1 MAKIYEDLS
10 QLIKRSRLTL
20 IIFSLLLFL
29 ILAFYWK
36 IQILDHQKYW
46 KMAEANHLRSL
57 PLPAPRGLIYD
68 RQRIILADNQP
79 SFKVS
84 LLRESIKN
92 DSQTIER
99 VSQLL
104 NLKTEELKARID
116 RYRWLQT
123 YGPVIIKDNLKLEE
137 VALIEARREEFP
149 ELQLQV
155 EPRRY
160 YPFETTAAHVLGY
173 LQEVSPEEMKG
184 NPHKKW
190 RGGEMIG
197 KAAVEKQYDDYL
209 TGQDG
214 QLLETVD
221 SLGRSLGEVNR
232 IEPIKGQD
240 LVLSIDL
247 DLQKKAEGLLEGK
260 EGAIIVLDSGSGECL
275 AWVSSPSYDPN
286 RFITRFSPEEWLS
299 IINDPAR
306 PLENR
311 VIRGQY
317 SPGSIFKVVTALTS
331 LETGLI
337 TDRTAFFCSGS
348 INLYGKDFACWFK
361 PGHGLLSLPEALKN
375 SCNIYFYQ
383 LGRRLNVDTIARYAR
398 TLGLGQ
404 ITGVDMPGEKEGLIP
419 SSDWKKKTQGEA
431 WYPGETISVAIGQGP
446 LLVTPLQVAALTACL
461 ANRGIRVKPRVTR
474 LEGKMG
480 PVKDKTGIN
489 PKTFEKIIEGMWR
502 SVNDGGTGHGA
513 YQPGFDICGKTGST
527 QVISREKAERMIKRG
542 EEPAKTHSWFTGF
555 APRYQ
560 PQVVVTVLVEFGGM
574 GGQTAAPIAGEM
586 FKLYREKYVR
596 QTNLQGN

>member
-46 KMAEANHLRSL
+46 KMAEANRLRSL

-446 LLVTPLQVAALTACL
+446 VLVTPLQVAALTACL

-489 PKTFEKIIEGMWR
+489 PETFEKIIEGMWR

>member
-46 KMAEANHLRSL
+46 KMAEANRLRSL

-232 IEPIKGQD
+232 IEPIKGRD

-260 EGAIIVLDSGSGECL
+260 EGAIIVLDSRSGECL

-446 LLVTPLQVAALTACL
+446 VLVTPLQVAALTACL

-489 PKTFEKIIEGMWR
+489 PETFEKIIEGMWR

>member
-20 IIFSLLLFL
+20 IIFSLILFL

-46 KMAEANHLRSL
+46 KMAEANRLRSL

-337 TDRTAFFCSGS
+337 TDRTAFF
-348 INLYGKDFACWFK
+348 LLWF
-361 PGHGLLSLPEALKN
+361 
-375 SCNIYFYQ
+375 
-383 LGRRLNVDTIARYAR
+383 D
-398 TLGLGQ
+398 
-404 ITGVDMPGEKEGLIP
+404 
-419 SSDWKKKTQGEA
+419 
-431 WYPGETISVAIGQGP
+431 
-446 LLVTPLQVAALTACL
+446 
-461 ANRGIRVKPRVTR
+461 
-474 LEGKMG
+474 
-480 PVKDKTGIN
+480 
-489 PKTFEKIIEGMWR
+489 
-502 SVNDGGTGHGA
+502 
-513 YQPGFDICGKTGST
+513 
-527 QVISREKAERMIKRG
+527 
-542 EEPAKTHSWFTGF
+542 
-555 APRYQ
+555 
-560 PQVVVTVLVEFGGM
+560 
-574 GGQTAAPIAGEM
+574 
-586 FKLYREKYVR
+586 
-596 QTNLQGN
+596 

>member
-20 IIFSLLLFL
+20 IIFSLILFL

-46 KMAEANHLRSL
+46 KMAEANRLRSL

-247 DLQKKAEGLLEGK
+247 DLQKKAEELLEGK
-260 EGAIIVLDSGSGECL
+260 EGAIIVLDSRSGECL

-446 LLVTPLQVAALTACL
+446 VLVTPLQVAALTACL

-489 PKTFEKIIEGMWR
+489 PETFEKIIEGMWR

>member
-1 MAKIYEDLS
+1 
-10 QLIKRSRLTL
+10 
-20 IIFSLLLFL
+20 
-29 ILAFYWK
+29 
-36 IQILDHQKYW
+36 
-46 KMAEANHLRSL
+46 MAEANRLRSL

-232 IEPIKGQD
+232 IEPIKGRD

-260 EGAIIVLDSGSGECL
+260 EGAIIVLDSRSGECL

-446 LLVTPLQVAALTACL
+446 VLVTPLQVAALTACL

-489 PKTFEKIIEGMWR
+489 PETFEKIIEGMWR

>member
-20 IIFSLLLFL
+20 IIFSLILFL

-46 KMAEANHLRSL
+46 KMAEANRLRSL

-489 PKTFEKIIEGMWR
+489 PETFEKIIEGMWR

>member
-20 IIFSLLLFL
+20 IIFSLLLFF
-29 ILAFYWK
+29 ILVFYWK

-92 DSQTIER
+92 DSQTIDR

-160 YPFETTAAHVLGY
+160 YPFGTTAAHVLGY
-173 LQEVSPEEMKG
+173 LQEVSPEEMKN

-197 KAAVEKQYDDYL
+197 KAAVEKQYDEYL

-214 QLLETVD
+214 QLIETVD

-247 DLQKKAEGLLEGK
+247 DLQKKAEELLEGK
-260 EGAIIVLDSGSGECL
+260 EGAIIVLEPENGECL
-275 AWVSSPSYDPN
+275 AWVSSPSYNPN

-317 SPGSIFKVVTALTS
+317 SPGSIFKTVTALTS

-348 INLYGKDFACWFK
+348 INLYGKEFVCWFK

-375 SCNIYFYQ
+375 SCNVYFYQ
-383 LGRRLNVDTIARYAR
+383 LGRRLNIDTIARYAR
-398 TLGLGQ
+398 LLGLGQ

-419 SSDWKKKTQGEA
+419 SSDWKRKTQGEA

-446 LLVTPLQVAALTACL
+446 VLVTPLQVATLTACL
-461 ANRGIRVKPRVTR
+461 ANRGVKVKPRVTR
-474 LEGKMG
+474 LDGKVG
-480 PVKDKTGIN
+480 PVKDRTGIN
-489 PKTFEKIIEGMWR
+489 PETFEKIIEGMWR

-513 YQPGFDICGKTGST
+513 YQPGFEICGKTGST
-527 QVISREKAERMIKRG
+527 QVISREKAERMIQRG

-555 APRYQ
+555 APRYR
-560 PQVVVTVLVEFGGM
+560 PQVVVTILVEFGGM
-574 GGQTAAPIAGEM
+574 GGQTAAPIAGQM

>member
-46 KMAEANHLRSL
+46 KMAEANRLRSL

>member
-1 MAKIYEDLS
+1 
-10 QLIKRSRLTL
+10 
-20 IIFSLLLFL
+20 
-29 ILAFYWK
+29 
-36 IQILDHQKYW
+36 
-46 KMAEANHLRSL
+46 
-57 PLPAPRGLIYD
+57 
-68 RQRIILADNQP
+68 
-79 SFKVS
+79 
-84 LLRESIKN
+84 
-92 DSQTIER
+92 
-99 VSQLL
+99 
-104 NLKTEELKARID
+104 
-116 RYRWLQT
+116 
-123 YGPVIIKDNLKLEE
+123 
-137 VALIEARREEFP
+137 
-149 ELQLQV
+149 
-155 EPRRY
+155 
-160 YPFETTAAHVLGY
+160 
-173 LQEVSPEEMKG
+173 
-184 NPHKKW
+184 
-190 RGGEMIG
+190 
-197 KAAVEKQYDDYL
+197 
-209 TGQDG
+209 
-214 QLLETVD
+214 
-221 SLGRSLGEVNR
+221 
-232 IEPIKGQD
+232 
-240 LVLSIDL
+240 
-247 DLQKKAEGLLEGK
+247 
-260 EGAIIVLDSGSGECL
+260 
-275 AWVSSPSYDPN
+275 
-286 RFITRFSPEEWLS
+286 
-299 IINDPAR
+299 
-306 PLENR
+306 

-446 LLVTPLQVAALTACL
+446 VLVTPLQVAALTACL

-489 PKTFEKIIEGMWR
+489 PETFEKIIEGMWR

>member
-46 KMAEANHLRSL
+46 KMAEANRLRSL

-247 DLQKKAEGLLEGK
+247 DLQKKAEELLEGK
-260 EGAIIVLDSGSGECL
+260 EGAIIVLDSRSGECL

-446 LLVTPLQVAALTACL
+446 VLVTPLQVAALTACL

-489 PKTFEKIIEGMWR
+489 PETFEKIIEGMWR

>member
-20 IIFSLLLFL
+20 IIFSLILFL

-46 KMAEANHLRSL
+46 KMAEANRLRSL

-232 IEPIKGQD
+232 IEPIKGRD

-260 EGAIIVLDSGSGECL
+260 EGAIIVLDSRSGECL

-446 LLVTPLQVAALTACL
+446 VLVTPLQVAALTACL

-489 PKTFEKIIEGMWR
+489 PETFEKIIEGMWR

>member
-20 IIFSLLLFL
+20 IIFSLILFL

-46 KMAEANHLRSL
+46 KMAEANRLRSL

-260 EGAIIVLDSGSGECL
+260 EGAIIVLDSRSGECL

-446 LLVTPLQVAALTACL
+446 VLVTPLQVAALTACL

-489 PKTFEKIIEGMWR
+489 PETFEKIIEGMWR

>member
-46 KMAEANHLRSL
+46 KMAEANRLRSL

-260 EGAIIVLDSGSGECL
+260 EGAIIVLDSRSGECL

-446 LLVTPLQVAALTACL
+446 VLVTPLQVAALTACL

-489 PKTFEKIIEGMWR
+489 PETFEKIIEGMWR

>member
-46 KMAEANHLRSL
+46 KMAEANRLRSL

-84 LLRESIKN
+84 LLQESIKN

-232 IEPIKGQD
+232 IEPIKGRD

-260 EGAIIVLDSGSGECL
+260 EGAIIVLDSRSGECL

-398 TLGLGQ
+398 ALGLGQ

-446 LLVTPLQVAALTACL
+446 VLVTPLQVAALTACL

-489 PKTFEKIIEGMWR
+489 PETFEKIIEGMWR

>member
-20 IIFSLLLFL
+20 IIFSLILFL

-46 KMAEANHLRSL
+46 KMAEANRLRSL

-232 IEPIKGQD
+232 IEPIKGRD

-446 LLVTPLQVAALTACL
+446 VLVTPLQVAALTACL

-489 PKTFEKIIEGMWR
+489 PETFEKIIEGMWR

>member
-20 IIFSLLLFL
+20 IIFSLILFL

-46 KMAEANHLRSL
+46 KMAEANRLRSL

-446 LLVTPLQVAALTACL
+446 VLVTPLQVAALTACL

-489 PKTFEKIIEGMWR
+489 PETFEKIIEGMWR

>member
-68 RQRIILADNQP
+68 CQRIILADNQP

-104 NLKTEELKARID
+104 NLRTEELKARMD

-173 LQEVSPEEMKG
+173 LQEVSAEEIKN
-184 NPHKKW
+184 NPYKKW

-214 QLLETVD
+214 QLIETVD
-221 SLGRSLGEVNR
+221 SL
-232 IEPIKGQD
+232 
-240 LVLSIDL
+240 
-247 DLQKKAEGLLEGK
+247 
-260 EGAIIVLDSGSGECL
+260 
-275 AWVSSPSYDPN
+275 
-286 RFITRFSPEEWLS
+286 
-299 IINDPAR
+299 
-306 PLENR
+306 
-311 VIRGQY
+311 
-317 SPGSIFKVVTALTS
+317 
-331 LETGLI
+331 
-337 TDRTAFFCSGS
+337 
-348 INLYGKDFACWFK
+348 
-361 PGHGLLSLPEALKN
+361 
-375 SCNIYFYQ
+375 
-383 LGRRLNVDTIARYAR
+383 
-398 TLGLGQ
+398 
-404 ITGVDMPGEKEGLIP
+404 
-419 SSDWKKKTQGEA
+419 
-431 WYPGETISVAIGQGP
+431 
-446 LLVTPLQVAALTACL
+446 AAH
-461 ANRGIRVKPRVTR
+461 
-474 LEGKMG
+474 
-480 PVKDKTGIN
+480 
-489 PKTFEKIIEGMWR
+489 W
-502 SVNDGGTGHGA
+502 
-513 YQPGFDICGKTGST
+513 
-527 QVISREKAERMIKRG
+527 
-542 EEPAKTHSWFTGF
+542 AK
-555 APRYQ
+555 
-560 PQVVVTVLVEFGGM
+560 
-574 GGQTAAPIAGEM
+574 
-586 FKLYREKYVR
+586 
-596 QTNLQGN
+596 

>member
-46 KMAEANHLRSL
+46 KMAEANRLRSL

-247 DLQKKAEGLLEGK
+247 DLQKKAEELLEGK

-446 LLVTPLQVAALTACL
+446 VLVTPLQVAALTACL

-489 PKTFEKIIEGMWR
+489 PETFEKIIEGMWR

>member
-46 KMAEANHLRSL
+46 KMAEANRLRSL

-84 LLRESIKN
+84 LLQESIKN

-209 TGQDG
+209 TGKDG

-232 IEPIKGQD
+232 IEPIKGRD

-398 TLGLGQ
+398 ALGLGQ

-446 LLVTPLQVAALTACL
+446 VLVTPLQVAALTACL

-489 PKTFEKIIEGMWR
+489 PETFEKIIEGMWR

>member
-46 KMAEANHLRSL
+46 KMAEANRLRSL

-84 LLRESIKN
+84 LLQESIKN

-446 LLVTPLQVAALTACL
+446 VLVTPLQVAALTACL

-489 PKTFEKIIEGMWR
+489 PETFEKIIEGMWR

>member
-46 KMAEANHLRSL
+46 KMAEANRLRSL

-574 GGQTAAPIAGEM
+574 GGRTAAPIAGEM

>member
-46 KMAEANHLRSL
+46 KMAEANRLRSL

-84 LLRESIKN
+84 LLQESIKN

-209 TGQDG
+209 TGKDG

-398 TLGLGQ
+398 ALGLGQ

-446 LLVTPLQVAALTACL
+446 VLVTPLQVAALTACL

-489 PKTFEKIIEGMWR
+489 PETFEKIIEGMWR